1 MSIVVKT
8 IVLSYPKLHENY
20 LRFIVN
26 IFLENDYP
34 IKFIF
39 DMINSRLKSLLKRK
53 TRRQANPDTINN
65 EEKTTWFTIPFLLH
79 LYIRSTNKFPP
90 FLIKN

>member
-8 IVLSYPKLHENY
+8 IVLSHPKFHENY

-65 EEKTTWFTIPFLLH
+65 EEKTMWFTIPFLLH
-79 LYIRSTNKFPP
+79 LYIRSINKFPP